1 MGEVKMLKSFLEA
14 LAELVGPEDELHIA
28 DDSHAIAQDCCVD
41 EAW

>member
-14 LAELVGPEDELHIA
+14 LADLLDPEDELHLA
-28 DDSHAIAQDCCVD
+28 DDSHAIAQDYCVD